1 MIVVGIDL
9 SIQRPSAVV
18 AMNKCEILYLALA
31 ESDDDI
37 TAVVSLMKP
46 LVVAVDA
53 PLSYPPEGRGLR
65 DVERDLR
72 RLGFHLLPPL
82 MGSMK
87 KLTERGIALSKKLTC
102 DVIEVHPLTSMKA
115 MGLTRE
121 ELRRRLG
128 VRHKDLI
135 DAFAAALT
143 AVAYVEG
150 LYKRF
155 GPFVLPTARVCI

>member
-1 MIVVGIDL
+1 VIVVGVDL

-18 AMNKCEILYLALA
+18 AMDKCEVLYLALA
-31 ESDDDI
+31 DSDDDI
-37 TAVVSLMKP
+37 TAVASLMRP

-53 PLSYPPEGRGLR
+53 PLSYPQEGRGLR
-65 DVERDLR
+65 DVERELR
-72 RLGFHLLPPL
+72 RLGFNLLPPL
-82 MGSMK
+82 MGPMK
-87 KLTERGIALSKKLTC
+87 KLTERGIALSKKLTSN
-102 DVIEVHPLTSMKA
+102 VIEVHPLTSMKA

-121 ELRRRLG
+121 ELRRHLG
-128 VRHKDLI
+128 VRHEDLI

-150 LYKRF
+150 LYIMF

>member
-1 MIVVGIDL
+1 VIVVGVDL

-18 AMNKCEILYLALA
+18 AINKCEVLYLALA
-31 ESDDDI
+31 DSDDDI
-37 TAVVSLMKP
+37 TAVASLMRP

-65 DVERDLR
+65 DVERELR
-72 RLGFHLLPPL
+72 RLGFRLLPPL

-87 KLTERGIALSKKLTC
+87 KLTERGIALSKKLTSN
-102 DVIEVHPLTSMKA
+102 VIEVHPLTSMKA

>member
-1 MIVVGIDL
+1 VIVVGVDL

-18 AMNKCEILYLALA
+18 AINKCEVLYLALA
-31 ESDDDI
+31 DSDDDI
-37 TAVVSLMKP
+37 TAVASLMRP

-65 DVERDLR
+65 DVERELR
-72 RLGFHLLPPL
+72 RLGFNLLPPL
-82 MGSMK
+82 MGPMK
-87 KLTERGIALSKKLTC
+87 KLTERGIALSKKLMSN
-102 DVIEVHPLTSMKA
+102 VIEVHPLTSMRA
-115 MGLTRE
+115 MGLTME
-121 ELRRRLG
+121 KLRRHLG
-128 VRHKDLI
+128 VRHEDLI